1 MNKIPIKNRLKE
13 LVVDYFIIIA
23 YLVMLFIVNLG
34 IFFFI
39 IKGFP
44 DYTEIQ
50 AQLIATST
58 SVIPIILIFSY
69 LDYFKKGSIGKKV
82 SGLKLTYT
90 NYKFSLSIL
99 RNSIKFLPWQLGH
112 AGVIHGVYNGFDLT
126 AIIIANSGTFLGL
139 ILLFMGLF
147 RKDKRHLADLIAG
160 TKVELQ

>member
-99 RNSIKFLPWQLGH
+99 RNSIKFLLWQLGH
-112 AGVIHGVYNGFDLT
+112 AGVIHGVYYGIDITEISMIKSLKF
-126 AIIIANSGTFLGL
+126 IGL
-139 ILLFMGLF
+139 ILLIMVLY
-147 RKDKRHLADLIAG
+147 RKDKRHLAELIAG
-160 TKVELQ
+160 TNVELQ